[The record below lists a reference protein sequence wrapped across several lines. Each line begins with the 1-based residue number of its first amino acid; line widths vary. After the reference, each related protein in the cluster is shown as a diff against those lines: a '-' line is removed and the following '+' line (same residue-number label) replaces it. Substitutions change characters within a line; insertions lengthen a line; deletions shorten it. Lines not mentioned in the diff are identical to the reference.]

1 MDKDT
6 QSFRNIPLSFRGSE
20 RQPPNVL
27 QLGLRFSAI
36 MERAGGTTSGST
48 ESRLKKV
55 IQSFNSSP
63 GLNVKHQLGDEK
75 EKAILHLICGSCKA
89 GNIICMSCDLCV
101 IVSTHKLLHCF
112 SSGFQGCH
120 VRAPDLHKM
129 A

>member
-6 QSFRNIPLSFRGSE
+6 QSFRNISLSFRGSE

-89 GNIICMSCDLCV
+89 GNSCVSFQFVCDWLCTQDV
-101 IVSTHKLLHCF
+101 
-112 SSGFQGCH
+112 
-120 VRAPDLHKM
+120 
-129 A
+129 